1 MTKTLEELKELS
13 LEQKIIYFK
22 EVVDQITSRKV
33 DIEQSATLVDQLSQ
47 LKEVIQVE
55 LTKIETKLIQLNPNP
70 NQSNTSF

>member
-1 MTKTLEELKELS
+1 MTKTLDELKELS

-70 NQSNTSF
+70 NQPNTSF

>member
-1 MTKTLEELKELS
+1 MTKTLDELKELS

>member
-1 MTKTLEELKELS
+1 MTKTLDELRELT

-33 DIEQSATLVDQLSQ
+33 DIEQSATLIDQLSQ
-47 LKEVIQVE
+47 LKEIIQVE

-70 NQSNTSF
+70 NQSNTNF